1 MKRIFKIS
9 LAIATA
15 FSLGACSDWLD
26 VNDDPNNPTNVAAEF
41 VLPAAQISVAATVGG
56 NFAIVGGLWS
66 QHWTQSHVASQYKDL
81 DSYDLQGNDYNI
93 AWTELYAGGLNDFE
107 DVKTKATT
115 LGNNNMLLQA
125 EALQAY
131 GFMTLTDW
139 FDKIPFTEAL
149 KVSEIQAPKF
159 DDGQAVYAALL
170 SRLDAALALDFDN
183 GTSTKVASDLV
194 FGNLGSATAQIDSW
208 KRFANTL
215 KLKMYLRQTASANSA
230 QAITAISAML
240 AANTPF
246 LTTHAAITQF
256 IDQPDRSNPLYENNV
271 RQLNV
276 ASNLRLSKTFQ
287 SFLEA
292 NNDQL
297 RLNAYFTPGTTGQFG
312 LEQGD
317 FNANSI
323 VILGGVPSTA
333 RMTALDPVYFFS
345 RDEVYFLLAE
355 AYLLTVDDAA
365 AKTNYDLAVAAA
377 YTKFGL
383 TMPASK
389 IAPGGEYE
397 FPSSGT
403 TAEMHEAIM
412 MQKWVAMFRQGAESY
427 WDQARTGYPRIS
439 PVPTTNGSYVPGE
452 WTMAKNAVTTA
463 FPKRL
468 LYPDASR
475 DVNPNTPARPLVTD
489 KIWWMP

>member
-1 MKRIFKIS
+1 MKSIVKLS

-15 FSLGACSDWLD
+15 FSLSACSDWLD
-26 VNDDPNNPTNVAAEF
+26 VNDDPNNPTNVAPEF

-56 NFAIVGGLWS
+56 NFSIVGGLWS

-93 AWTELYAGGLNDFE
+93 AWTEMYAGGLNDFE
-107 DVKTKATT
+107 DVKRKATAA
-115 LGNNNMLLQA
+115 GNNNMLLQA
-125 EALQAY
+125 VALQSY
-131 GFMTLTDW
+131 GFLTMTDW

-149 KVSEIQAPKF
+149 NVAEIQSPIF
-159 DDGQAVYAALL
+159 DDGQTVYAELL
-170 SRLDAALALDFDN
+170 TRLDAALALDFDN
-183 GTSTKVASDLV
+183 GSSPKVASDLV
-194 FGNLGSATAQIDSW
+194 FGNLATAAAQIDAW

-230 QAITAISAML
+230 QAIAAITAML
-240 AANTPF
+240 AANTTF
-246 LTTHAAITQF
+246 LTTHAEITQF

-276 ASNLRLSKTFQ
+276 ASNLRLSKTMQ
-287 SFLEA
+287 IYLES
-292 NNDQL
+292 NGDQL
-297 RLNAYFTPGTTGQFG
+297 RLDAYYAPGTTGQYG

-317 FNANSI
+317 FNASST

-333 RMTALDPVYFFS
+333 RMSPVDPVYFFS

-355 AYLLTVDDAA
+355 AYLITGDATS
-365 AKTNYDLAVAAA
+365 AKTNYDLAVASA
-377 YTKFGL
+377 YSKFGL
-383 TMPASK
+383 TMPASR
-389 IAPGGEYE
+389 IAPGGVYE
-397 FPSSGT
+397 FPSAGT
-403 TAEMHEAIM
+403 TAEKLEAIM

-427 WDQARTGYPRIS
+427 WDQARNGYPRIS
-439 PVPTTNGSYVPGE
+439 AVPTTDGSYVPGE
-452 WTMAKNAVTTA
+452 WTLAKNAVTTL